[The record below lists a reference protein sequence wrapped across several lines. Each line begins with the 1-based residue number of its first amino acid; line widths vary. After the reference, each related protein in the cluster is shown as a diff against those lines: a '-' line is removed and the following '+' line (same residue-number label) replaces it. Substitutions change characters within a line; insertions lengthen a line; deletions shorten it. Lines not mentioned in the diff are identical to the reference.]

1 MRLVVLANEQLKEE
15 LLSTGINDSCKVDWI
30 NSSKD
35 LSSYADADAVIDL
48 LFEQNGYDS
57 SHLTDLLKRPVFV
70 NSMNKTIAEI
80 GLPIIRINAWPGFLK
95 RSVAEVCCN
104 NDVNKNEAEQI
115 LSLLNRKAE
124 WVPDV
129 KGFISARVVSMIIN
143 EAYFTLEENV
153 STKEEID
160 IAMKLGTNY
169 PFGPFEWSKKIGLK
183 KIAGLLKE
191 LSITEKRYQP
201 SSLLLKE
208 AAKQ

>member
-1 MRLVVLANEQLKEE
+1 MRLVVLTNEQLKEE
-15 LLSTGINDSCKVDWI
+15 LLSNGVSDYCKIDWI
-30 NSSKD
+30 NSSKEL
-35 LSSYADADAVIDL
+35 LSHTDADAVIDL
-48 LFEQNGYDS
+48 LFEDNGYDV
-57 SHLTDLLKRPVFV
+57 SHLNNYLTKPVFV
-70 NSMNKTIAEI
+70 NSMNKTIVEI
-80 GLPIIRINAWPGFLK
+80 GLPFIRINAWPGFLK
-95 RSVAEVCCN
+95 RNIAEVSIA
-104 NDVNKNEAEQI
+104 DEVNKNKAEKI

-129 KGFISARVVSMIIN
+129 KGFISPRIVSMIIN

-191 LSITEKRYQP
+191 LSITENRYQP

-208 AAKQ
+208 ASKQ

>member
-1 MRLVVLANEQLKEE
+1 MRLVVLTNEQLKEE
-15 LLSTGINDSCKVDWI
+15 LLSNGVSDYCKIDWI
-30 NSSKD
+30 NSPKEL
-35 LSSYADADAVIDL
+35 LSHMDADAVIDL
-48 LFEQNGYDS
+48 LFEYNGHGV
-57 SHLTDLLKRPVFV
+57 SHLNDYLTKPVFV
-70 NSMNKTIAEI
+70 NSMNKTITEI
-80 GLPIIRINAWPGFLK
+80 GLPFIRINAWPGFLK
-95 RSVAEVCCN
+95 RNIAEVSIA
-104 NDVNKNEAEQI
+104 DEVNKNKAEKI

-129 KGFISARVVSMIIN
+129 KGFISPRIVSMIIN

-160 IAMKLGTNY
+160 IAMKMGTNY

-208 AAKQ
+208 ASTQ

>member
-30 NSSKD
+30 NSSKEF
-35 LSSYADADAVIDL
+35 STCAGADAVIDL
-48 LFEQNGYDS
+48 LFEHNDYDS
-57 SHLTDLLKRPVFV
+57 SHLTDLLRKPVFV
-70 NSMNKTIAEI
+70 NSMNKTIVEI
-80 GLPIIRINAWPGFLK
+80 GLPVIRINAWPVFLK
-95 RSVAEVCCN
+95 RSVAEICCG
-104 NDVNKNEAEQI
+104 NDAQKNEAEKI
-115 LSLLNRKAE
+115 LGLLNRKAE

-143 EAYFTLEENV
+143 EAYFALQENV

-160 IAMKLGTNY
+160 IAMKLGTTY

-183 KIAGLLKE
+183 NIAGLLTE

-201 SSLLLKE
+201 ADLLLKE
-208 AAKQ
+208 AKE